1 MPQVSINKNNV
12 FWNFAKILAL
22 LDENP
27 QIKLTY
33 SVDGESDR
41 DELEKVS
48 TRWAFGRE
56 KPTFSRDKASSFGDR
71 RTSAFWEKK
80 PFTKGKTFTK
90 RESFDSVDD
99 DSFKKPTTRKTP
111 AYKSTKFKAEKRWTA
126 PEVTNKKWNAG
137 KWYKRAWY

>member
-41 DELEKVS
+41 DELEKVQV
-48 TRWAFGRE
+48 RWAFGRE
-56 KPTFSRDKASSFGDR
+56 KPTFSRDKFSTFGER
-71 RTSAFWEKK
+71 RTSTFWEKR

-90 RESFDSVDD
+90 RESFDSVETW
-99 DSFKKPTTRKTP
+99 SETKRAPRTP